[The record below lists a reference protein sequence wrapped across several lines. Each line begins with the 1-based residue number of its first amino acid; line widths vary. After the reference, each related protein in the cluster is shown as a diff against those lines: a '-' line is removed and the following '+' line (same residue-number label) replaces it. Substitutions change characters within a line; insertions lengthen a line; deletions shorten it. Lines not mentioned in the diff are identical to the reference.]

1 MLAYRH
7 GFKSSSLPWQEDTV
21 SLYLPFHS
29 RHLRPVFLCFC
40 YSVFLPDRF
49 LFSLIPATLA
59 FNFLSVSTVQPCCT
73 VRCCFVFPLLFARR
87 RPSVLAA
94 SLPFCSPPF
103 PPFPFFQIS
112 PGFSGEGKCF
122 VLQIQFLSRGLV
134 HDVSFVI
141 CGAHASGNI
150 CKQTPLFVGLTLS
163 SFFLLHFFLTRS
175 MCYFG
180 ELAAVLL
187 FCIVHPYPIR
197 GPFMGLLL

>member
-59 FNFLSVSTVQPCCT
+59 FNFFSVSTVQPCCT

-103 PPFPFFQIS
+103 
-112 PGFSGEGKCF
+112 
-122 VLQIQFLSRGLV
+122 
-134 HDVSFVI
+134 
-141 CGAHASGNI
+141 
-150 CKQTPLFVGLTLS
+150 
-163 SFFLLHFFLTRS
+163 SFFPDLPW
-175 MCYFG
+175 
-180 ELAAVLL
+180 VLWWRKV
-187 FCIVHPYPIR
+187 FCPSNPIPVA
-197 GPFMGLLL
+197 GPRTWCKLCHLRCSCIW

>member
-94 SLPFCSPPF
+94 ALPF
-103 PPFPFFQIS
+103 S

-163 SFFLLHFFLTRS
+163 SFF
-175 MCYFG
+175 YFT
-180 ELAAVLL
+180 
-187 FCIVHPYPIR
+187 FS
-197 GPFMGLLL
+197 